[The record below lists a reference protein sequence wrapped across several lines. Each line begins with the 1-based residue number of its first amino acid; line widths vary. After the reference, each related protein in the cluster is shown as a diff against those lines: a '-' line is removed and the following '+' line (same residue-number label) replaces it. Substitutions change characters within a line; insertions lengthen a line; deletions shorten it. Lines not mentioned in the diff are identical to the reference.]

1 MEPGKERDELVG
13 FAANQMKRDLVMW
26 SHGSSD
32 DEKVADDLARYTD
45 GKIQLDLSKF
55 KFERINV
62 REVKENKKKKK

>member
-1 MEPGKERDELVG
+1 
-13 FAANQMKRDLVMW
+13 MKRDLVMW